1 MKAPPLPVTSEYRQ
15 REFLLA
21 ASTQV
26 FFKRGTTIQV
36 YHLAV
41 VAVAGARAFHR
52 SSWHSSQI
60 YHRWWVEFKCHS
72 LVALLSNK
80 SLNRNSCGSFA
91 SNFIRKH
98 SGRVLHQVLKT
109 RLKNFTNRQDKVL
122 RELVSLFSRDACSPG
137 PSSVTYR

>member
-1 MKAPPLPVTSEYRQ
+1 MPLTGGS
-15 REFLLA
+15 
-21 ASTQV
+21 
-26 FFKRGTTIQV
+26 I
-36 YHLAV
+36 
-41 VAVAGARAFHR
+41 
-52 SSWHSSQI
+52 I
-60 YHRWWVEFKCHS
+60 
-72 LVALLSNK
+72 K

-137 PSSVTYR
+137 PSPVTYRQLPAIGFSRFLPILPQYWGTKISHPRGSRLDKTAKIHFLLLPLEHHTEDHGSCRTLVMCVEK